1 MKIDNNNHYYPTIG
15 NVQTVKSVVGNL
27 IEYVDD
33 YNKQL
38 NDWFDANKAA
48 SENDKSKYHNI
59 DIVYDTIPGA
69 NVDLNNLAETTLL
82 DCDRIFVNL
91 ASQGS
96 LNAVNGVFSDGIYV
110 SFLKYCP
117 KSSEGEVYMDA
128 LNRLKSVCLD
138 FCNKYIDSENLNI
151 TSDVDVYDGN
161 YASVQVFVSDGVR
174 LKVC

>member
-38 NDWFDANKAA
+38 KEWFDANKEA
-48 SENDKSKYHNI
+48 SDTDKSGNRSI
-59 DIVYDTIPGA
+59 EIVYDTLPGA
-69 NVDLNNLAETTLL
+69 NVDLDNLSEESLL

-91 ASQGS
+91 VSQGT
-96 LNAVNGVFSDGIYV
+96 LNAVNGIFSDGIYV

-117 KSSEGEVYMDA
+117 KSSEGEVYMNA

-138 FCNKYIDSENLNI
+138 FCNNYIDSECLRI
-151 TSDVDVYDGN
+151 TSDADVYDGN
-161 YASVQVFVSDGVR
+161 YASVQVFISDGVR